1 MKRLNLVQ
9 GSPEWVAARRKYN
22 TASEASIVAAM
33 SKNVSRDELLCIKAT
48 GSEQEFSEW
57 FEKNILD
64 KGHAVEAAARPFT
77 EKLIAEQFGLDEDDA
92 MLFPVTC
99 VDDSETYLASCD
111 GLTDDGLIGW
121 ECKQWNAEKAAVVES
136 GSIPDCDKWQVA
148 QQLMVTGAKHW
159 LYTVSDGTES
169 GSVHVWVTPDM
180 FDFNFLVAIW
190 KQFEDDLKN
199 YQAPEA
205 KHKAVAEEVTAL
217 PAVSM
222 VASGAVSVVD
232 NFAVFEKGLTVF
244 LQEKLIREPKTDN
257 DFATLEQQIKAMKKA
272 EEMLKAAGE
281 SVLAQVEAVD
291 AAMKKKDSLAA
302 LVRENRL
309 MAEKL
314 LKTEKE
320 RRRFEIID
328 AANKELA
335 SHLAQMSGIIGFTI
349 NPSEVK
355 ADFAAAAKGKKT
367 IDSVQSAVNDAM
379 ALAKIEVRG
388 LCQLVEDNMQ
398 KYGRT
403 VTKATQSL
411 FPDLPQLVFRQADDF
426 ILIVKA
432 RIAEYE
438 QAQREREEQ
447 IRREAEAKAQQEI
460 IAAQRAKEQAEAQA
474 RYEAEAAR
482 IAVEAARM
490 AEAEPQEEQQALF
503 CEADNAPS
511 IADLP
516 LTTGTVL
523 KAVTQPRTLRNAL
536 VHFAS
541 QKNLSESDTQELL
554 DIVAHFTQLDASAA

>member
-9 GSPEWVAARRKYN
+9 GSPEWKAARIEYN
-22 TASEASIVAAM
+22 TASEASIVAGM
-33 SKNVSRDELLCIKAT
+33 SKNVSRDELLRMKAS
-48 GSEQEFSEW
+48 GSEQEFSGW
-57 FEKNILD
+57 FEKNILE
-64 KGHAVEAAARPFT
+64 KGHAVEAAARPFA
-77 EKLIAEQFGLDEDDA
+77 EKRIAEKFGLDEDDA

-99 VDDSETYLASCD
+99 VDDSAAYLASCD

-121 ECKQWNAEKAAVVES
+121 ECKQWNAEKAATVES
-136 GSIPDCDKWQVA
+136 GSIPECDKWQVA

-180 FDFNFLVAIW
+180 FEFDFLVSAW
-190 KQFEDDLKN
+190 KQFEADLKN
-199 YQAPEA
+199 YKAPEA
-205 KHKAVAEEVTAL
+205 KPKAVADEVTAL

-222 VASGAVSVVD
+222 VASGEVSVVE
-232 NFAVFEKGLTVF
+232 NFSVFEKGLTVF
-244 LQEKLIREPKTDN
+244 LQQKLVREPKTDN

-272 EEMLKAAGE
+272 EDMLKAAGE

-291 AAMKKKDSLAA
+291 AAMKKKDGLAA

-314 LKTEKE
+314 LKTEKD

-328 AANKELA
+328 AANKELTN
-335 SHLAQMSGIIGFTI
+335 HLTQMSGIIGFTI
-349 NPSEVK
+349 NPNEVN

-388 LCQLVEDNMQ
+388 LCQRAEDNMERW
-398 KYGRT
+398 GRT
-403 VTKATQSL
+403 VSKATEAL
-411 FPDLPQLVFRQADDF
+411 FPDLAQLVFRPADDF

-447 IRREAEAKAQQEI
+447 IRREAETKAQQEV

-474 RYEAEAAR
+474 RYDAEAAK
-482 IAVEAARM
+482 IAAEAARM

-511 IADLP
+511 IADLQ
-516 LTTGTVL
+516 LTTGAAL
-523 KAVTQPRTLRNAL
+523 KSVAQPRTLRHAL
-536 VHFAS
+536 AHFAS
-541 QKNLSESDTQELL
+541 QKNLSASDTQELL
-554 DIVAHFTQLDASAA
+554 DIVAHFTHLDASAA